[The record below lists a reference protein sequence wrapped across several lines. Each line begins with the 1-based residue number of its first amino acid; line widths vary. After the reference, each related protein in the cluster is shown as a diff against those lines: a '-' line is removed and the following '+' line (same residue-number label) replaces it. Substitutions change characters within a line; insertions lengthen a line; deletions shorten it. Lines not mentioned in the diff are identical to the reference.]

1 MNVKG
6 LKITILLDKK
16 KLQFSPEK
24 SKTCNI
30 VSAPSNDVKPYTSD
44 VSQSRNNGFSA
55 FFSLTKY
62 YLKHEDIFVH
72 RKYIS
77 KRI

>member
-16 KLQFSPEK
+16 LQFSPRKK
-24 SKTCNI
+24 SKACNI

-72 RKYIS
+72 RKDIS